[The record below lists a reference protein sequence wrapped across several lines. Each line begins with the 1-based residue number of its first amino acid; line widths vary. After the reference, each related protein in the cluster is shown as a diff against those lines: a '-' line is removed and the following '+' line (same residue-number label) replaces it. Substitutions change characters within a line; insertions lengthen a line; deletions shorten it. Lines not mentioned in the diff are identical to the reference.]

1 MWLKSLSVGVL
12 AALIAIPAF
21 AQAPEGTLVRIRGK
35 VEKLDGSTLT
45 VKGREG
51 KNPASDVSVML
62 APDVVILAVK
72 KIQLSDIRQG
82 DFIGSAAVPG
92 KDGKLKAEE
101 VLVFPEMA
109 RGTGEGHYPW
119 DRDLKSSDE
128 TMTNATVSGVAS
140 AAKGE
145 VLMVQYKGGEAELVV
160 GPKVP
165 VVTFAPDDKAL
176 LKSGATVFI
185 PALKKPDGTIVANR
199 VIAEKDHVKPPM

>member
-1 MWLKSLSVGVL
+1 MWLKSLSVGAL

-51 KNPASDVSVML
+51 KNPMSDVSVML
-62 APDVVILAVK
+62 APDVVVLAVK
-72 KIQLSDIRQG
+72 KVQLSDIKQG

-101 VLVFPEMA
+101 VVVFPEMA
-109 RGTGEGHYPW
+109 RGTGEGHYGW
-119 DRDLKSSDE
+119 DRDLKGSDE
-128 TMTNATVSGVAS
+128 TMTNATVSGIAS

-145 VLMVQYKGGEAELVV
+145 VLKVQYKGGEAELVV

-199 VIAEKDHVKPPM
+199 VVAEKDHVKPPM

>member
-21 AQAPEGTLVRIRGK
+21 AQTPEGTLVRIRGK
-35 VEKLDGSTLT
+35 VENLDGSTLM

-51 KNPASDVSVML
+51 KNPVSDVSVML
-62 APDVVILAVK
+62 APDVVVLAVK
-72 KIQLSDIRQG
+72 KIQLSDIKQG

-101 VLVFPEMA
+101 VLVFPDAA

-119 DRDLKSSDE
+119 DRDLKGSAE

-145 VLMVQYKGGEAELVV
+145 VLMVQYKGGEKELVV

-176 LKSGATVFI
+176 LKSGTTVFI